1 MSRLALLAGLAA
13 LALASSVAAQEAM
26 PTAPPPAPSPAPIPA
41 PAAAAPPAPEA
52 VPKEAH
58 EPAPVEVTQL
68 AAPDAFSTP
77 GRDTGLPA
85 GLWRGTPIE
94 TARTV
99 LPLVA
104 LRPLSPAAAAM
115 ARRVL
120 ATGARGPEG
129 SAGDEALAGARA
141 NALIALGDVAAA
153 AKVLDRAPG
162 LDRNG
167 ELARAA
173 AETALLA
180 GDNARACAI
189 ADALTEGRGETY
201 WLRLRAF
208 CQAQAGQTSQAQL
221 TLDLAQAQAKD
232 PVFARLMAAKLGG
245 AAPGAAS
252 LRNGL
257 DYALSKALNLDLST
271 AKAAPAL
278 AVALSG
284 VDPGPPAFDTAAIDG
299 EIGGLATALRSGPPP
314 AGALTALIG
323 AAAEADA
330 KARPRLQAA
339 ALLIAAL
346 APELSGADRTKLA
359 AFPVAG
365 GKGPAG
371 RSLALEA
378 AGEGKRMG
386 EAALLALWTCA
397 DAGAAGP
404 AIGDRVQIVH
414 ALARAGLMA
423 DARTFALEGLAGLK

>member
-13 LALASSVAAQEAM
+13 LAVAPLASAQEAQS
-26 PTAPPPAPSPAPIPA
+26 TAPPAATPA
-41 PAAAAPPAPEA
+41 PAPPADAPP
-52 VPKEAH
+52 PKLL

-77 GRDTGLPA
+77 GRDTGLP
-85 GLWRGTPIE
+85 GNLWRGTPIE
-94 TARTV
+94 TARAV
-99 LPLVA
+99 LPVLA
-104 LRPLSPAAAAM
+104 AKPLSPAAAAL

-153 AKVLDRAPG
+153 ARVLDRAPG
-162 LDRNG
+162 LDRNSD
-167 ELARAA
+167 LARAA
-173 AETALLA
+173 AESALLA
-180 GDNARACAI
+180 GDNARACAV
-189 ADALTEGRGETY
+189 AGALTDGRGDIY

-208 CQAQAGQTSQAQL
+208 CQAVAGQTGQAQL

-232 PVFARLMAAKLGG
+232 PIFARLMAAKLSG

-257 DYALSKALNLDLST
+257 DYALSKTLNLDLST
-271 AKAAPAL
+271 AKAAPAV

-284 VDPGPPAFDTAAIDG
+284 VDPGPPSFDTAAIDADL
-299 EIGGLATALRSGPPP
+299 GGLAGALRNGPPP
-314 AGALTALIG
+314 PGGLSALI
-323 AAAEADA
+323 AAAADGDA

-339 ALLIAAL
+339 ALLVAAL
-346 APELSGADRTKLA
+346 APELPGPDRAKLA
-359 AFPVAG
+359 AFSTPP
-365 GKGPAG
+365 GKAPAG

-378 AGEGKRMG
+378 AAEGKRMG

-397 DAGAAGP
+397 EAGAAGP
-404 AIGDRVQIVH
+404 SLGDRVQVIH
-414 ALARAGLMA
+414 ALARVGLMGE
-423 DARTFALEGLAGLK
+423 ARAFALEGLAGLK